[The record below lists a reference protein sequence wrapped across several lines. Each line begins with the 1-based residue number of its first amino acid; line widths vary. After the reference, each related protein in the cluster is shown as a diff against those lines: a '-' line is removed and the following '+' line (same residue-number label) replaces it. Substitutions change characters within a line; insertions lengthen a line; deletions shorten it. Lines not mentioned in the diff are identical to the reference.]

1 MVIRPEPKQG
11 FPSGQ
16 RGSVQVAVRSA
27 SQVRILSPAPP
38 IYVKRCRVGLE
49 PERELI
55 RSQCIDRSRGRCE
68 SDPPLAGKLAARSAY
83 PLQHQDRIIRRRVEG
98 HPVRERIDSLLDDIA
113 GHELVRDVPRP
124 ALAAGAIGIVLVLI
138 LATIFGANTLSDVLS
153 NEGSNEP
160 LPIGPPP
167 SMPEASRVV
176 DDIET
181 FADFGYRKIDTVP
194 HANAGDFIQFRLEDL
209 GYEVEIQNF
218 TTELCE
224 DCRNY
229 IATYEG
235 EDPNSWIV
243 VGGHYDA
250 ICYSQQIIIGVEYP
264 GCTSQGAY
272 DDATGAASVLEL
284 ARLMKQWGGTPQ
296 HTWKFATWDYEE
308 WQGSGS
314 PEGAGYGSETFVTT
328 LPEGVEIA
336 TYINLDMYG
345 LNWPVE
351 TQLISRLSGCDED
364 YFHLYLFTSPVED
377 WSYYEDRG
385 TNVTDEMRSEAA
397 ALQARLNGVL
407 HDELAYPDQ
416 WVVVLDDTKGNSDH
430 YNFISRGWPATWF
443 RGMHEFLQEG
453 DDTCEQSPKH
463 APTDRV
469 DVLYQL
475 AGGRSGLEAG
485 MKTGLDGLA
494 MLMWY
499 DFTGQ
504 W

>member
-1 MVIRPEPKQG
+1 MLME
-11 FPSGQ
+11 
-16 RGSVQVAVRSA
+16 
-27 SQVRILSPAPP
+27 
-38 IYVKRCRVGLE
+38 
-49 PERELI
+49 
-55 RSQCIDRSRGRCE
+55 D
-68 SDPPLAGKLAARSAY
+68 DPPESNSLNQDKLAVYSVVVAAIVIFASIWGIMSMFLADK
-83 PLQHQDRIIRRRVEG
+83 LAELEDQL
-98 HPVRERIDSLLDDIA
+98 IDD
-113 GHELVRDVPRP
+113 ELKEMQPP
-124 ALAAGAIGIVLVLI
+124 TWPIP
-138 LATIFGANTLSDVLS
+138 SD
-153 NEGSNEP
+153 
-160 LPIGPPP
+160 
-167 SMPEASRVV
+167 VV

-181 FADFGYRKIDTVP
+181 LADFGYRKIDTVA
-194 HANAGDFIQFRLEDL
+194 HANAGDFIQFRFEDL

-229 IATYEG
+229 VATMEG
-235 EDPNSWIV
+235 ENPDSWIV

-250 ICYSQQIIIGVEYP
+250 ICYSQQIIIGIEYP

-272 DDATGAASVLEL
+272 DDATGVASVLEL
-284 ARLMKQWGGTPQ
+284 ARLMKEWQQLAWSEIGLELKPK
-296 HTWKFATWDYEE
+296 HTWKFAAWDYEE

-351 TQLISRLSGCDED
+351 TQLASQLTGCDEE
-364 YFHLYLFTSPVED
+364 YFHLYLFTSPVDD

-385 TNVTDEMRSEAA
+385 LNVTDDMREQATL
-397 ALQARLNGVL
+397 LQDRLETVL
-407 HDELAYPDQ
+407 YEELEYPPE

-443 RGMHEFLQEG
+443 RGMHEYLQEE

-469 DVLYQL
+469 DVVYSL
-475 AGGRSGLEAG
+475 AGGRSGFEAG
-485 MKTGLDGLA
+485 MQTGLNALA
-494 MLMWY
+494 SLMWM
-499 DFTGQ
+499 DVRGT
-504 W
+504 WDSNLI